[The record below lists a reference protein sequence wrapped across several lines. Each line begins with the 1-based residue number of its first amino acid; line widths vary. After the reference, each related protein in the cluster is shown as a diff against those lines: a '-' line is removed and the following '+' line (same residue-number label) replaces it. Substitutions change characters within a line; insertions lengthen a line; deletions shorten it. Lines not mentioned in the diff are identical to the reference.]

1 MSGELTIWE
10 AGEAAL
16 KTLGREAVADE
27 IYDKIIELGL
37 YAFGV
42 DQRSKAVHVLDTELK
57 RKASNTPRTDRSSE
71 AVFEIVGDGK
81 FKLLGEKEQMKATN
95 KAKASGTKR
104 IHRSKDKEQIISAL
118 MSDQVGVFKEIWRL
132 LLFAA
137 QLGYHAKRREMLANV
152 DTGKG
157 IDQTT
162 FGNCPSWPGV
172 TYLMSLVENDS
183 SDVLQG
189 TADAEDE
196 RLAIFQ
202 EYANGGLALIEE
214 QFDGR
219 VIDLDGLLE
228 FMSRYTNDEKSHKP
242 DLDLSI

>member
-1 MSGELTIWE
+1 MSGTLTIWE

-16 KTLGREAVADE
+16 IALSGTADVNE

-37 YAFGV
+37 YSFGV
-42 DQRSKAVHVLDTELK
+42 DERSGAIHILDTELK
-57 RKASNTPRTDRSSE
+57 RKSSNTPRTDRSSD
-71 AVFEIVGDGK
+71 AVFEFIGEGK
-81 FKLLGEKEQMKATN
+81 FKLLSEKETVKTTK
-95 KAKASGTKR
+95 KAKPSGAKR

-137 QLGYHAKRREMLANV
+137 QLGYQAKRRETLAAV

-172 TYLMSLVENDS
+172 THLMGLVENDS

-189 TADAEDE
+189 TPEAEDE
-196 RLAIFQ
+196 RLTIFQ

-219 VIDLDGLLE
+219 MIDIDGLLD
-228 FMSRYTNDEKSHKP
+228 MINRNMTNRSDQRP

>member
-1 MSGELTIWE
+1 MSGDLTIWE

-16 KTLGREAVADE
+16 KALGGTAIVDE
-27 IYDKIIELGL
+27 VYDKIIELGL
-37 YAFGV
+37 YSFGV
-42 DQRSKAVHVLDTELK
+42 DQRSRAVHILDTELK
-57 RKASNTPRTDRSSE
+57 RKSSNTPRTDGSSD
-71 AVFEIVGDGK
+71 AVLECVGSRK
-81 FKLLGEKEQMKATN
+81 FKLLGEKEQMKTAN

-104 IHRSKDKEQIISAL
+104 IYRSKDKEPIISAL

-137 QLGYHAKRREMLANV
+137 QLGYDAKKREPLTDV

-172 TYLMSLVENDS
+172 TYLMGLVANNS

-189 TADAEDE
+189 TAEAEDE

-214 QFDGR
+214 RFDGR
-219 VIDLDGLLE
+219 VIDLDGLTELIG
-228 FMSRYTNDEKSHKP
+228 SHTKDNIRNDVN
-242 DLDLSI
+242 LDLSI

>member
-1 MSGELTIWE
+1 MSGKLTIWE

-16 KTLGREAVADE
+16 KELGGIAAIEE
-27 IYDKIIELGL
+27 IYDKINKLGL
-37 YAFGV
+37 YSFGV
-42 DQRSKAVHVLDTELK
+42 DQRSKAVHILDTELK
-57 RKASNTPRTDRSSE
+57 RKSSNTPRTDRASD
-71 AVFEIVGDGK
+71 AVFELSSDGK
-81 FKLLGEKEQMKATN
+81 FKILNEKEQMKTMT
-95 KAKASGTKR
+95 KAKAAGTKR
-104 IHRSKDKEQIISAL
+104 IHRAKDKEQIINAL
-118 MSDQVGVFKEIWRL
+118 MSDNVGVFKEIWRL

-137 QLGYHAKRREMLANV
+137 QLGYHANRREPLASV

-172 TYLMSLVENDS
+172 AYLMGLVENDS

-189 TADAEDE
+189 TAEAEDE
-196 RLAIFQ
+196 RLTIFQ
-202 EYANGGLALIEE
+202 EYANGGLSLIEE

-219 VIDLDGLLE
+219 LIDLDGLVDLINRSFSDGSAQE
-228 FMSRYTNDEKSHKP
+228 P